1 MENNLYEAIKKAGI
15 QIQNHYSD
23 LYFPVTPESVAI
35 LAQYPAAKRI
45 ATTFTN
51 QVEGGLWY
59 EVPFAF
65 RPYWEE
71 RKSRLQLGQS

>member
-1 MENNLYEAIKKAGI
+1 MENNLYEAIKKSGI

-35 LAQYPAAKRI
+35 LAQYPRNQRI
-45 ATTFTN
+45 TRTFVN

-59 EVPFAF
+59 DVPFAYL
-65 RPYWEE
+65 PYWEE
-71 RKSRLQLGQS
+71 KRKH